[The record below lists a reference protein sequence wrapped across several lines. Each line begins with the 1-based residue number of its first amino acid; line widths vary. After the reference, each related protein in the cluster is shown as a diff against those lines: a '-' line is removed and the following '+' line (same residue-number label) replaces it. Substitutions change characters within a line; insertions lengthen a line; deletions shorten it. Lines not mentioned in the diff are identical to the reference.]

1 MRALVIW
8 KDVEGFEGI
17 YKISNEGVLI
27 STPRFG
33 VKGGVKKRTKIE
45 RGYESY
51 SLHKDGK
58 SCNKLV
64 HRLLAEHFIP
74 NPDNKPYV
82 NHIDGNPSN
91 NTLDNLEWV
100 TQLEN
105 IQHAIRTGL
114 MNNKGEN
121 HYGAKLTNQE
131 VLEIRD
137 LYKHRIFKQWEIGEI
152 YGAPKS
158 TIGSI
163 IQNRNRKVVE
173 N

>member
-1 MRALVIW
+1 M
-8 KDVEGFEGI
+8 
-17 YKISNEGVLI
+17 
-27 STPRFG
+27 
-33 VKGGVKKRTKIE
+33 
-45 RGYESY
+45 
-51 SLHKDGK
+51 
-58 SCNKLV
+58 
-64 HRLLAEHFIP
+64 
-74 NPDNKPYV
+74 

-91 NTLDNLEWV
+91 NTLVNLEWA

-121 HYGAKLTNQE
+121 HYGVKLTDRE

-137 LYKHRIFKQWEIGEI
+137 LYKHRIFKQREIGEI